1 VAELG
6 EAPAALGFLQDLLLL
21 CLARLGLTF
30 FGQHASHDFIARALL
45 HNIVCTIHAHQHLQA
60 GIADLLCWAEVSPAA
75 LLPCCCL
82 QLQSV
87 QLPFAL
93 IPVLAFN
100 ASSTLMGMFVN
111 SKAMIGCTVAV
122 SLVVMIINVSGV
134 LAFFEA
140 ALSGASLYVWG
151 ALAAGIVLYLLFVG
165 YLFLHATAAA
175 GLLPPIMGFVAQ
187 QPGGVSRGSVGG
199 GVFVAL
205 PFDSDSSEAEGDE
218 EAGQEVIRALPS
230 PSSMAA
236 VTEGAAVIGS
246 SSDDEQQQQQ
256 QQQLLSIS
264 AACDNSSSSSIHS
277 NGAWLSG
284 KQGLPGAAPG
294 DEEQQLTQPLLRH
307 AADKFSRRS

>member
-1 VAELG
+1 
-6 EAPAALGFLQDLLLL
+6 
-21 CLARLGLTF
+21 
-30 FGQHASHDFIARALL
+30 
-45 HNIVCTIHAHQHLQA
+45 
-60 GIADLLCWAEVSPAA
+60 
-75 LLPCCCL
+75 
-82 QLQSV
+82 LQSV

-100 ASSTLMGMFVN
+100 ASSTLMGKFVN
-111 SKAMIGCTVAV
+111 TKAMIGCTVAV

-151 ALAAGIVLYLLFVG
+151 AVAAGVVLYLLFVG

-199 GVFVAL
+199 GAFMAL
-205 PFDSDSSEAEGDE
+205 PFDSDSSETDGDE

-236 VTEGAAVIGS
+236 VTAGVAVVGS
-246 SSDDEQQQQQ
+246 SSNDEQQQQH
-256 QQQLLSIS
+256 LPSSS
-264 AACDNSSSSSIHS
+264 AARENISSSIRS
-277 NGAWLSG
+277 SGAWLSG
-284 KQGLPGAAPG
+284 RQGLPGAKSG
-294 DEEQQLTQPLLRH
+294 DEEQQLTQPLLPH
-307 AADKFSRRS
+307 AAQGCPQHR